1 MKRTTIR
8 STALGL
14 LVGVVAGAGIMLND
28 TAHDSVKQA
37 IGQGATN
44 NAAVAGVGGTT
55 AVNVSNMDLDA
66 AMQVVQ
72 SQRAALLEQQ
82 LKDQMDS
89 IKKRNEDIAGLN
101 DTLAKVIALQS
112 GNAPYTLAADLKTK
126 LQQAGAKYAS
136 KATLTADELKATIDE
151 IKGKIDSLNN
161 AQQMDMLRMQSLTNK
176 RNEGFE
182 TMTNFIKKMQESRSS
197 NIGNMR

>member
-1 MKRTTIR
+1 MKRTTIG

-55 AVNVSNMDLDA
+55 AVNVSNMDLEA
-66 AMQVVQ
+66 AMQAVQ
-72 SQRAALLEQQ
+72 SNRAALLETQ
-82 LKDQMDS
+82 LKEQMDS

-136 KATLTADELKATIDE
+136 KATLTADELKVTIDE
-151 IKGKIDSLNN
+151 IKGKIDSLNSS
-161 AQQMDMLRMQSLTNK
+161 QQMDMLRMQSLSNK
-176 RNEGFE
+176 RNEAFE

>member
-1 MKRTTIR
+1 MKRTTIG
-8 STALGL
+8 TTTLGL

-44 NAAVAGVGGTT
+44 NAVVAGVGGITP
-55 AVNVSNMDLDA
+55 VNVSNMDLET
-66 AMQVVQ
+66 AMQAVQ
-72 SQRAALLEQQ
+72 ANRAAALENQ

-101 DTLAKVIALQS
+101 DTLAKVMALQS

-126 LQQAGAKYAS
+126 LQQAGASNAS
-136 KATLTADELKATIDE
+136 KATLTADELKTTITE

-161 AQQMDMLRMQSLTNK
+161 TQQMDMLRMQSLTNK
-176 RNEGFE
+176 RNEAFE
-182 TMTNFIKKMQESRSS
+182 TMTNFIEKMKANRDKA
-197 NIGNMR
+197 IGTMR

>member
-1 MKRTTIR
+1 MKRTIIGT
-8 STALGL
+8 TTLGL

-72 SQRAALLEQQ
+72 SQRAALLETQ

-89 IKKRNEDIAGLN
+89 IKKRNVDIAGLN

-112 GNAPYTLAADLKTK
+112 GNVPYTLAADLKTK
-126 LQQAGAKYAS
+126 LQQAGAKHAS
-136 KATLTADELKATIDE
+136 KATLTTDELKATIDE

>member
-1 MKRTTIR
+1 MKRTTIG

-72 SQRAALLEQQ
+72 SQRAALLETQ

-89 IKKRNEDIAGLN
+89 IKKRNEEIAGLN

>member
-1 MKRTTIR
+1 MKRTIIGT
-8 STALGL
+8 TTLGL
-14 LVGVVAGAGIMLND
+14 LVGVVVGAGIMLND

-55 AVNVSNMDLDA
+55 AVNLSNMDIDA

-72 SQRAALLEQQ
+72 SQRAAMLENQ

-101 DTLAKVIALQS
+101 DTLAKVITLQS

-126 LQQAGAKYAS
+126 LQQAGTKYAS

-151 IKGKIDSLNN
+151 IKGKIDSLNSS
-161 AQQMDMLRMQSLTNK
+161 QQMDMLRMQSLTNK
-176 RNEGFE
+176 RNEAFE
-182 TMTNFIKKMQESRSS
+182 AMTNFIEKMKANRDKV
-197 NIGNMR
+197 IGNMR

>member
-1 MKRTTIR
+1 
-8 STALGL
+8 
-14 LVGVVAGAGIMLND
+14 MLND

-37 IGQGATN
+37 IGQGATS
-44 NAAVAGVGGTT
+44 NAAAAGVGGTT
-55 AVNVSNMDLDA
+55 AVNVSSMDLDA
-66 AMQVVQ
+66 AIQAVQ
-72 SQRAALLEQQ
+72 SHRAAMLETQ

-112 GNAPYTLAADLKTK
+112 GNAPYTLAAELKTK

-151 IKGKIDSLNN
+151 IKGIIDSLNN
-161 AQQMDMLRMQSLTNK
+161 SQQMDMLRMQSLTNK

-182 TMTNFIKKMQESRSS
+182 TITNSIKKMQESRSS

>member
-1 MKRTTIR
+1 MKRTTIG
-8 STALGL
+8 TTTLGL

-72 SQRAALLEQQ
+72 SQRAAMLETQ
-82 LKDQMDS
+82 LKEQMDS

-101 DTLAKVIALQS
+101 DTLAKVIALQL

-151 IKGKIDSLNN
+151 LKGKIDSLNN

>member
-1 MKRTTIR
+1 MKRTTIG

-28 TAHDSVKQA
+28 TAYDSVKQA

-72 SQRAALLEQQ
+72 SQRAAMLETQ

-126 LQQAGAKYAS
+126 LQQAGAKYAF